1 MLWVKLLFADTH
13 TIHPQGNNF
22 VGMENKATDD
32 SKLNNSPGTNL
43 HMDVGVSAVLFP
55 SILVRGSMDFDQ
67 LVCILQVGYL
77 SIQTNVHYKPCQQK
91 VNVI

>member
-1 MLWVKLLFADTH
+1 
-13 TIHPQGNNF
+13 
-22 VGMENKATDD
+22 MENKATDD
-32 SKLNNSPGTNL
+32 SKLNNSLGTNL

-77 SIQTNVHYKPCQQK
+77 SI
-91 VNVI
+91 